1 MQCIELHMN
10 TVALSIKINFITYL
24 LPQYQLTQSF
34 PRSQNLMSQ
43 SLMKTYIVLYHIY
56 IIFLTS

>member
-1 MQCIELHMN
+1 MYRITHEYSCI
-10 TVALSIKINFITYL
+10 V
-24 LPQYQLTQSF
+24 YQNKLYHIFVTPISAY
-34 PRSQNLMSQ
+34 SVISKESNLMSQ